1 MLRSIDYLKGLSR
14 LGASFPAGYTPLYSN
29 ANWAI
34 LGYALSNL
42 LNSPMELIFNT
53 SLVEPLNLTGTT
65 YSNPKTVTK
74 QSVIPNGNTS
84 ASGWDNELGP
94 LAPAAGAY
102 STTNDLATIGK
113 AILNSTLVSKSVT
126 RRWFTTTSFVET
138 IDQAVGRGWEIFRIK
153 IGGHSVELYTKS
165 GYWGVYTSVFAIIP
179 DYNVGFSILTA
190 SINATGDLMGSFP
203 NTLAPILLEAA
214 EKIGREQANR
224 NFAGHYAS
232 ASSNTSV
239 TIETDY
245 LPGLK
250 LTQYISNGTDLIS
263 TIFALFGKG
272 VDFRLVPNHLYNGK
286 EQVGFT
292 GVYAPPLPPV
302 ANGTF
307 YYPCQTWLDID
318 DFTYGSVPLG
328 SFVFDVDG
336 EGKAGSVRLKAL
348 KESLVKTGA

>member
-1 MLRSIDYLKGLSR
+1 MLLLTCKEYLKGVAR
-14 LGASFPAGYTPLYSN
+14 LGASFPAATTPLYSN

-42 LNSPMELIFNT
+42 LELPMEMIFNA
-53 SLVEPLNLTGTT
+53 SLVRPLNLNGTT
-65 YSNPKTVTK
+65 YSTPRIVTER
-74 QSVIPNGNTS
+74 SVIPDGNAS

-102 STTNDLATIGK
+102 STTNDLAAIGK
-113 AILNSTLVSKSVT
+113 AILNSTLVSKTVT
-126 RRWFTTTSFVET
+126 RRWYASTTFVET
-138 IDQAVGRGWEIFRIK
+138 IEQAVGRGWEIFRLK

-165 GYWGVYTSVFAIIP
+165 GFWGVYTSVFAIIP

-190 SINATGDLMGSFP
+190 SNNATGNLMGSFP
-203 NTLAPILLEAA
+203 NTLAPVLLEAA

-224 NFAGHYAS
+224 NFAGHYYS
-232 ASSNTSV
+232 AASNTSV

-250 LTQYISNGTDLIS
+250 LTQYISNGTDLIG
-263 TIFALFGKG
+263 TVFGLFGEG
-272 VDFRLVPNHLYNGK
+272 VDFRLVPNQLYSGK
-286 EQVGFT
+286 GQVGFT
-292 GVYAPPLPPV
+292 GVYAPPQPPP

-307 YYPCQTWLDID
+307 YFPCQTWLDID

-328 SFVFDVDG
+328 NFVFSVD
-336 EGKAGSVRLKAL
+336 EDGSASSVQLKAL
-348 KESLVKTGA
+348 KEILQRV